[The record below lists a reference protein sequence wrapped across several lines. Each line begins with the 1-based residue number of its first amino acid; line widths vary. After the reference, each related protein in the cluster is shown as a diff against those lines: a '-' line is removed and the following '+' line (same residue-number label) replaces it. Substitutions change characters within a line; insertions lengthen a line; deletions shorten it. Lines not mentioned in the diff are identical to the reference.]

1 MYVLY
6 FINPLVS
13 AMLCAVAALYGWRH
27 RKMHS
32 ATSFAVLMTFASA
45 WAGGYA
51 LQVVSPN
58 EGVAQLIDRIYFSAI
73 ILLPSAWA
81 IFALSYTDSWSP
93 TARRCIPFLAL
104 IPVVSLIL
112 NWVTPLRPLFFE
124 TIRFQVQGSLLIPH
138 RTNGPWF
145 YVHALYNY
153 ALIALGM
160 YLLVRQAVQTFQIYR
175 LQALTLLFGA
185 IAPLIPNILVSF
197 QLVNIPITYIGFA
210 ISGLI
215 YGWALFRY
223 QLLDLVP
230 VAREKLIDNMTDGM
244 LLLDAQQ
251 RVLDFN
257 PTMQELLSLPPK
269 QAIGRSVSRVLR
281 DYPHL
286 LHQLEGE
293 ESQESEIRL
302 AMGAETRHYDLR
314 TSVLSDQ
321 LGQATGRLVVLH
333 DITQRKA
340 SEEALQ
346 RYTEELEASNAEL
359 DAFAHTVAHD
369 LKNPLSALVGYTHLI
384 ESRHARMSMDMLIQN
399 LQTIGRNARKMA
411 NIIEE
416 LLLLSSVRKVEDVET
431 GTVEMDAIVNDAVH
445 RLDDMIKDYDAVIN
459 IQDQWP
465 KSTGYGPWIEE
476 VWVNYLSNALKYG
489 GEPPQVE
496 IGAMRLATNGRDK
509 VRFWVQDNGDGLTPE
524 EQGKLFAQFER
535 LNQTRAEG
543 HGLGLSIVQRI
554 MDKLGGDVGVESQV
568 GEGSR
573 FWFTLPAA
581 AEFGSRETEDR

>member
-1 MYVLY
+1 
-6 FINPLVS
+6 
-13 AMLCAVAALYGWRH
+13 
-27 RKMHS
+27 
-32 ATSFAVLMTFASA
+32 
-45 WAGGYA
+45 
-51 LQVVSPN
+51 
-58 EGVAQLIDRIYFSAI
+58 
-73 ILLPSAWA
+73 
-81 IFALSYTDSWSP
+81 
-93 TARRCIPFLAL
+93 
-104 IPVVSLIL
+104 
-112 NWVTPLRPLFFE
+112 
-124 TIRFQVQGSLLIPH
+124 
-138 RTNGPWF
+138 
-145 YVHALYNY
+145 
-153 ALIALGM
+153 
-160 YLLVRQAVQTFQIYR
+160 
-175 LQALTLLFGA
+175 
-185 IAPLIPNILVSF
+185 
-197 QLVNIPITYIGFA
+197 
-210 ISGLI
+210 
-215 YGWALFRY
+215 
-223 QLLDLVP
+223 
-230 VAREKLIDNMTDGM
+230 
-244 LLLDAQQ
+244 
-251 RVLDFN
+251 
-257 PTMQELLSLPPK
+257 
-269 QAIGRSVSRVLR
+269 
-281 DYPHL
+281 
-286 LHQLEGE
+286 
-293 ESQESEIRL
+293 
-302 AMGAETRHYDLR
+302 
-314 TSVLSDQ
+314 
-321 LGQATGRLVVLH
+321 
-333 DITQRKA
+333 
-340 SEEALQ
+340 
-346 RYTEELEASNAEL
+346 
-359 DAFAHTVAHD
+359 VAHD